1 MEEISKTRT
10 NVIPPNLHSDEVEQ
24 IKDEESLGWT
34 YHKSTFK
41 KFNVEDDNSQI
52 SSNGD
57 ENQYNLALL
66 IATKKNMETPLLT
79 MGLSSRVFNSLM
91 RSGVHTVGEAIS
103 LSLEKIYQVK
113 NFGTSAYKE
122 FIAKKKEIVQNII
135 DSTPNLQEY
144 LDEIQP
150 DELLN
155 NEKLKNNLPVKI
167 NSKLYDRISNLL
179 KGKEL
184 DINEVT
190 DDDELFYIRRV
201 KRAIDEIGP
210 EICKLAFEEPKK
222 IQELDKALR
231 TFIDQRKRVH
241 VIHELFNKIPEHRKT
256 KKISFFIEL
265 FAKLNHYKDI
275 IELFSTFE
283 YVIDL
288 DKRAENLSD
297 QSDQLIIK
305 RFLEWLS
312 FDLDQFTR
320 HYFEETL
327 DRGRSKEVLVRRASG
342 ETLETISKEFNVT
355 RERIRQIES
364 AALAEFRRISMNLP
378 LLQYLS
384 ADLNGETII
393 TCDEILQ
400 ISPNSNIIIYL
411 LKKIPDDTFAY
422 DKHFD
427 CFYLKGS
434 LDIEKCYEPIL
445 DLPETIMDKEKGII
459 LENISRSKKI
469 PRKLV
474 DIIFRNYF
482 KRYGE
487 IWHLGKLNKAAM
499 CSIIIEKYFPNGIR
513 IYDDDEM
520 IRFKNYL
527 HETFG
532 YQDFSENN
540 RANWGTIQ
548 RACLLYDRGVYITP
562 SQVNIPID
570 LLNKIERF
578 FLKSGRTSMSFHEL
592 YDEFKEELLR
602 KANIT
607 NRYLLQ
613 GIFNYYFGDKYYSY
627 RDGITTDPG
636 FKIAGEIEAFIE
648 ANSPVTTNELKK
660 EFSGITDA
668 MLIQNIQR
676 LPSILLLDNGTYIH
690 AAELNII
697 GQDYLV
703 RNILSSYTKD
713 HAVAASKLFDRLFE
727 THADFLQRNN
737 IHSPNTLF
745 GVLQFMFAD
754 EFVFSRPYIGSL
766 NTGDISKRSILL
778 TLLNDKETVK
788 IEELKFL
795 CEEHH
800 ISFQQT
806 SQMLFVLQDEYL
818 QIDED
823 TLLSIINI
831 HLSDEEIIKIKEL
844 LLENLGLDGFKS
856 LATIDNYIF
865 YPDVGWAWSPY
876 LLQSI
881 IQKYLSDVF
890 RIINN
895 VTTRSLNSKL
905 IVDARLGIANYED
918 LVRFCV
924 KSEHIREPFNDMISI
939 VKWLIEK
946 KLISEKAIRK
956 IEKDWS
962 TIPVEYILV
971 DRFIPKFLRD
981 NSFIYTDEFGK
992 LICD

>member
-155 NEKLKNNLPVKI
+155 NEKLKKNLPVKI

-222 IQELDKALR
+222 IQELNKALR
-231 TFIDQRKRVH
+231 TFIDQRKRVQI
-241 VIHELFNKIPEHRKT
+241 IHELFNKIPEHRKT
-256 KKISFFIEL
+256 KKISFFIRL
-265 FAKLNHYKDI
+265 FAEINHYKDI

-288 DKRAENLSD
+288 DKRAEDLAD
-297 QSDQLIIK
+297 QSDQLIIT

-320 HYFEETL
+320 NYFEETL
-327 DRGRSKEVLVRRASG
+327 DRGRRKEVLVRRASG

-364 AALAEFRRISMNLP
+364 AVLDEFKRISMKLP

-400 ISPNSNIIIYL
+400 ISPNSNIITYL
-411 LKKIPDDTFAY
+411 LKKIPGNTFGY

-427 CFYLKGS
+427 CFYLKDS
-434 LDIEKCYEPIL
+434 LDIEKCYEFKH
-445 DLPETIMDKEKGII
+445 DLPETIMDKEKEII
-459 LENISRSKKI
+459 LENISKTKNI

-474 DIIFRNYF
+474 DIIFRNNF
-482 KRYGE
+482 KRYGK

-499 CSIIIEKYFPNGIR
+499 FSIIIEKYFPNGIR

-520 IRFKNYL
+520 TRFKNYL

-548 RACLLYDRGVYITP
+548 RVCILCDRGVYITP
-562 SQVNIPID
+562 SQVNIPIE
-570 LLNKIERF
+570 LLNRVERF

-592 YDEFKEELLR
+592 YDEFKEELLL

-613 GIFNYYFGDKYYSY
+613 GVFNYYFGDKYYSY

-697 GQDYLV
+697 EQDYII

-713 HAVAASKLFDRLFE
+713 HAVAASKLFDCLFE
-727 THADFLQRNN
+727 THADFLQRNK

-754 EFVFSRPYIGSL
+754 EFVFSRPYIGSM
-766 NTGDISKRSILL
+766 NTGDVSKRSILL
-778 TLLNDKETVK
+778 TLLNEKETVT

-823 TLLSIINI
+823 TLLSIKNI
-831 HLSDEEIIKIKEL
+831 QLSDDKITKIKEL
-844 LLENLGLDGFKS
+844 LVENLGLDVFIPLES
-856 LATIDNYIF
+856 IDNYIF
-865 YPDVGWAWSPY
+865 YPEVGLAWSPY

-881 IQKYLSDVF
+881 IQKYLFDNF
-890 RIINN
+890 KIIKNG
-895 VTTRSLNSKL
+895 TTRSKNSEL
-905 IVDARLGIANYED
+905 IVDARLGITNYED

-924 KSEHIREPFNDMISI
+924 KSEHVREPFNDMMSI

-946 KLISEKAIRK
+946 KFISEKAIRK

-962 TIPVEYILV
+962 TTPVEYTLV
-971 DRFIPKFLRD
+971 ERFIPKFLRD
-981 NSFIYTDEFGK
+981 NIFIYTDEFGK
-992 LICD
+992 LICN